1 MGCCCVRLLGLSVA
15 RMATTTSAKAARKA
29 AREATLAANA
39 DLARRTKLN
48 VANLTTFFAA
58 MGRAETVDEW
68 LAEKM
73 AALRE
78 QGAKRRDEQR
88 RLAGAALRDM
98 RERGEQV
105 RDIAGLANIGEKQVR
120 ELIRLAEAQP
130 AAEGEAQDATASQA
144 AGAGETV
151 SQAGDGQ
158 PTAASGAAADP
169 TVAPAEGLAP
179 VGQ

>member
-1 MGCCCVRLLGLSVA
+1 MRVVGLNVT

-29 AREATLAANA
+29 AREAITQANA
-39 DLARRTKLN
+39 ELAQRTKLN
-48 VANLTTFFAA
+48 VDDLTTFLAA

-73 AALRE
+73 TALKA

-88 RLAGAALRDM
+88 RQAGSALLAM

-105 RDIAGLANIGEKQVR
+105 RDIARLANIGEKQVR
-120 ELIRLAEAQP
+120 ELIRLAEATP
-130 AAEGEAQDATASQA
+130 ASEGAAQDAAASPA
-144 AGAGETV
+144 AGRDAATPAGETR
-151 SQAGDGQ
+151 AE
-158 PTAASGAAADP
+158 AASVAETAP
-169 TVAPAEGLAP
+169 TSAPAEGLAA

>member
-1 MGCCCVRLLGLSVA
+1 MRMVGFSVA

-29 AREATLAANA
+29 AREATTQANA

-48 VANLTTFFAA
+48 VDDLTTFFAA

-73 AALRE
+73 AALKA

-88 RLAGAALRDM
+88 RQAGGALMAM

-105 RDIAGLANIGEKQVR
+105 RDIARLANIGEKQVR
-120 ELIRLAEAQP
+120 DLIRLAEAAP
-130 AAEGEAQDATASQA
+130 ASEGEAQDATASPA
-144 AGAGETV
+144 TTGSEAV
-151 SQAGDGQ
+151 SPAGDRER
-158 PTAASGAAADP
+158 TETNGAD
-169 TVAPAEGLAP
+169 TVATSTPADGLAA
-179 VGQ
+179 VGH

>member
-1 MGCCCVRLLGLSVA
+1 
-15 RMATTTSAKAARKA
+15 MATTTSAKAARKA

-48 VANLTTFFAA
+48 VDNLTTFFAA
-58 MGRAETVDEW
+58 MGKADTVDEW
-68 LAEKM
+68 LADKI
-73 AALRE
+73 AAVRE
-78 QGAKRRDEQR
+78 QAAKRRDEQR
-88 RLAGAALRDM
+88 RQAGAALREM

-130 AAEGEAQDATASQA
+130 AAEGEAQDAAASQA
-144 AGAGETV
+144 AGADGAV
-151 SQAGDGQ
+151 SPEAHRE
-158 PTAASGAAADP
+158 PAAANGVAADLS
-169 TVAPAEGLAP
+169 VAPAEGLAP

>member
-1 MGCCCVRLLGLSVA
+1 MRVVGLNVT

-29 AREATLAANA
+29 AREAITQANA
-39 DLARRTKLN
+39 ELAQRTKLN
-48 VANLTTFFAA
+48 VDDLTTFLAA

-73 AALRE
+73 TALKA

-88 RLAGAALRDM
+88 RQAGSALLAM

-105 RDIAGLANIGEKQVR
+105 RDIAKLANIGEKQVR
-120 ELIRLAEAQP
+120 ELIRLAEATP
-130 AAEGEAQDATASQA
+130 ASEGEAQDAAASPA
-144 AGAGETV
+144 LGADKESAASAVEAGAATSAE
-151 SQAGDGQ
+151 S
-158 PTAASGAAADP
+158 AS
-169 TVAPAEGLAP
+169 TSAPAEGLAA

>member
-1 MGCCCVRLLGLSVA
+1 MRVVGLNVT

-29 AREATLAANA
+29 AREAITQANA
-39 DLARRTKLN
+39 ELARRTKLN
-48 VANLTTFFAA
+48 VDDLTTFLAA

-73 AALRE
+73 TALKA

-88 RLAGAALRDM
+88 RQAGGALLAM

-105 RDIAGLANIGEKQVR
+105 RDIAKLANIGEKQVR

-130 AAEGEAQDATASQA
+130 ASEGGAQDAAASEA
-144 AGAGETV
+144 AGGLSASAVGRADTE
-151 SQAGDGQ
+151 
-158 PTAASGAAADP
+158 AASIAATVP
-169 TVAPAEGLAP
+169 TSAPAEGLAA